1 MIGLRKKH
9 MKHNDIHNLDAF
21 NYKVAPAIM
30 QVPDPMNPGEY
41 CNDQYF
47 NRVPLIRLGSKG
59 VASRVV
65 GIHSDKYKPQSTF
78 EILQSYNKVL
88 SENLNCKNVEINDS
102 VFDGGRKARRSV
114 IFNDHRFDIGDKKES
129 VALKLDLFNSYDGSW
144 PWFSAFGAINFVCMN
159 GLVSGQFAMVVIKKH
174 TTGFRINAEISKME
188 NAATMFKKDIAT
200 FMRWTS
206 KHVSWLDVESM
217 LKETIAKKSQS
228 VRARAL
234 QEDKVE
240 SFSEPVLEY
249 VMRESA
255 RLTGAGFS
263 KNRDAKNQPSVWDVY
278 NAATHWSSHGKE
290 LRLKK
295 VDPTKR
301 DSELDYEMS
310 DDLRA
315 GASKHNVTRDREL
328 KVAQMLVSSP
338 WQQLAA

>member
-1 MIGLRKKH
+1 
-9 MKHNDIHNLDAF
+9 
-21 NYKVAPAIM
+21 
-30 QVPDPMNPGEY
+30 
-41 CNDQYF
+41 
-47 NRVPLIRLGSKG
+47 
-59 VASRVV
+59 
-65 GIHSDKYKPQSTF
+65 
-78 EILQSYNKVL
+78 
-88 SENLNCKNVEINDS
+88 
-102 VFDGGRKARRSV
+102 
-114 IFNDHRFDIGDKKES
+114 
-129 VALKLDLFNSYDGSW
+129 
-144 PWFSAFGAINFVCMN
+144 
-159 GLVSGQFAMVVIKKH
+159 
-174 TTGFRINAEISKME
+174 
-188 NAATMFKKDIAT
+188 
-200 FMRWTS
+200 
-206 KHVSWLDVESM
+206 
-217 LKETIAKKSQS
+217 
-228 VRARAL
+228 L

-301 DSELDYEMS
+301 DSGLDYEMS

>member
-1 MIGLRKKH
+1 
-9 MKHNDIHNLDAF
+9 MKHNDINNLDAF

-41 CNDQYF
+41 CNDKHF
-47 NRVPLIRLGSKG
+47 NRVPLVRLGSKG
-59 VASRVV
+59 VSSTVV
-65 GIHSDKYKPQSTF
+65 GIHSDKYKSQSTL
-78 EILQSYNKVL
+78 EILQSYNKSL
-88 SENLNCKNVEINDS
+88 SENLNCKNVEIEDS
-102 VFDGGRKARRSV
+102 VFDGGRKARRSI
-114 IFNDHRFDIGDKKES
+114 IFNDYRFDIGDKKES

-144 PWFSAFGAINFVCMN
+144 PFFSAFGAINFVCMN
-159 GLVSGQFAMVVIKKH
+159 GLVSGQFAMVIIKKH
-174 TTGFRINAEISKME
+174 TTGFRINAEISKMQ

-217 LKETIAKKSQS
+217 LKDTIAKKSQS

-234 QEDKVE
+234 QKDEKE

-301 DSELDYEMS
+301 DSELDYEIS
-310 DDLRA
+310 DNLRA

-328 KVAQMLVSSP
+328 KVAQMLISQS

>member
-1 MIGLRKKH
+1 ME
-9 MKHNDIHNLDAF
+9 KHNNINNLDAF
-21 NYKVAPAIM
+21 NYKVEPGKM
-30 QVPDPMNPGEY
+30 LVPDPMNPGEY
-41 CNDQYF
+41 CNDKHF
-47 NRVPLIRLGSKG
+47 NRVPLVRLGSRG
-59 VASRVV
+59 ESSTVV

-78 EILQSYNKVL
+78 DILQRYNKVL
-88 SENLNCKNVEINDS
+88 SENLNCKNVEITDD
-102 VFDGGRKARRSV
+102 VFDGGRKARRSI
-114 IFNDHRFDIGDKKES
+114 IFNDHRFNIGEKKES
-129 VALKLDLFNSYDGSW
+129 IALKLDLFNSFDGSW

-174 TTGFRINAEISKME
+174 TTGFRINSEISKMQ
-188 NAATMFKKDIAT
+188 NAATMYSKDVAT

-206 KHVSWLDVESM
+206 KRVSWLDVESM

-234 QEDKVE
+234 EKDKVE

-255 RLTGAGFS
+255 RLSGGNFS
-263 KNRDAKNQPSVWDVY
+263 KNRDAKNPPSVWDVY
-278 NAATHWSSHGKE
+278 NAATHWSTHNKE

-295 VDPTKR
+295 VEPAKK

-315 GASKHNVTRDREL
+315 GASKHNVQRDREL
-328 KVAQMLVSSP
+328 KVALMIVSTP
-338 WQQLAA
+338 WQKLAA

>member
-1 MIGLRKKH
+1 
-9 MKHNDIHNLDAF
+9 
-21 NYKVAPAIM
+21 
-30 QVPDPMNPGEY
+30 
-41 CNDQYF
+41 
-47 NRVPLIRLGSKG
+47 
-59 VASRVV
+59 
-65 GIHSDKYKPQSTF
+65 
-78 EILQSYNKVL
+78 
-88 SENLNCKNVEINDS
+88 
-102 VFDGGRKARRSV
+102 
-114 IFNDHRFDIGDKKES
+114 
-129 VALKLDLFNSYDGSW
+129 
-144 PWFSAFGAINFVCMN
+144 MN

-174 TTGFRINAEISKME
+174 TTGFRINSEISKMQ

-206 KHVSWLDVESM
+206 KRVTWLDVEQM

-234 QEDKVE
+234 QKDEKE

-301 DSELDYEMS
+301 DSELDFEMS
-310 DDLRA
+310 DNLRA

-328 KVAQMLVSSP
+328 KVAQMLISTP